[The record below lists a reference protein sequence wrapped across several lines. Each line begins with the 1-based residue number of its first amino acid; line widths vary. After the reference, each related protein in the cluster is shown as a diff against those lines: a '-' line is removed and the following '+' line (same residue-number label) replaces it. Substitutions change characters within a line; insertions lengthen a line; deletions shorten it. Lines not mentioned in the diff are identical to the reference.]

1 MHQPEERDS
10 WWGHLGEE
18 TGGLG
23 EIYTG
28 TEEGPVGSVDKV
40 TFSEF
45 LASETPYNKL
55 VNQTTMTKQ
64 EELAL
69 LAKAQKGS
77 QKAQTELLLKYELLC
92 HKLAR
97 KFGFTSPNA
106 DHDDLFQEAQIGLLS
121 AIRSYDA
128 TKGASFMTWAFYA
141 VRGAIV
147 SSGKSDRKQPR
158 YPISLES
165 SQRAYNVEDD
175 RVYTVKEDIPESLVR
190 RLLEDCC
197 GGMHTKRASVVMDR
211 YGLLGRPELRNC
223 EAAKK
228 YGISK
233 NAIVSHTYNFKQKVR
248 ARYPHLEMYV

>member
-1 MHQPEERDS
+1 MYQPEERDRG
-10 WWGHLGEE
+10 WGHLGEE
-18 TGGLG
+18 AEGFG
-23 EIYTG
+23 EIYG
-28 TEEGPVGSVDKV
+28 GYEEEVGSVGKV
-40 TFSEF
+40 TLSEVLSF
-45 LASETPYNKL
+45 DLAYNKL
-55 VNQTTMTKQ
+55 VNETTMTKQ

-69 LAKAQKGS
+69 ISQAQEGCR
-77 QKAQTELLLKYELLC
+77 KAQTSILLKYELLC

-97 KFGFTSPNA
+97 KFGFTSPNS
-106 DHDDLFQEAQIGLLS
+106 DHDDLFQEAQLGLLE
-121 AIRSYDA
+121 AVKSYDA

-175 RVYTVKEDIPESLVR
+175 RVYTVKEDIPEGLVV
-190 RLLEDCC
+190 RLIEDCC

-233 NAIVSHTYNFKQKVR
+233 NAIVSHTYNFKKKVR